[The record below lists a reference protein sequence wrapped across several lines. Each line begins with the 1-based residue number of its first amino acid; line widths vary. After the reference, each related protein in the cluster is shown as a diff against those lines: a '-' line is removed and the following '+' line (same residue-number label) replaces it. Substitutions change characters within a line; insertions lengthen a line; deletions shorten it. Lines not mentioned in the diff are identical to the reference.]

1 MITHRIAKEREEQ
14 DEPPRKK
21 RRLPRGVHGIHAV
34 DMTLVTPE
42 NVEQRAGWHVTPLG
56 RMIRPVRMRP
66 SHPLPDTIDKA
77 KAESTKNNPKKA
89 KRPRVKP
96 PPIRARRRTI
106 DPMRWG
112 SQHLK
117 GVFLESGGI
126 SIPKAQAVEPVES
139 QETSES
145 EDDAEGSSPIVEV
158 QKPLPRPNTLSPR
171 PLSPEPVTTQAT
183 HNSEANDFVREKN
196 ATLGLLQS
204 IFGDRT
210 DDDWFGKE
218 SVGSDVDMG
227 DVELTPD
234 HPSDK
239 AVEPSEEDAPHL
251 ANQPAKE
258 PFPEDDQSGRAPSSA
273 TQHSTKTKLKDLF
286 APKEQ
291 EGQFLRTRSYYRHS

>member
-42 NVEQRAGWHVTPLG
+42 NVEQRTGWHVTPLG

-77 KAESTKNNPKKA
+77 KAESTNNNPKKA
-89 KRPRVKP
+89 KRQRVKP

-126 SIPKAQAVEPVES
+126 FIPKAQPDEPLEF
-139 QETSES
+139 QETNES
-145 EDDAEGSSPIVEV
+145 EDDADASSVGAEGSSPFIEAP
-158 QKPLPRPNTLSPR
+158 KPLPRPITLSLRTPQ
-171 PLSPEPVTTQAT
+171 LVTTQAT
-183 HNSEANDFVREKN
+183 HNSEAADLVREKN
-196 ATLGLLQS
+196 AALGLLQS

-218 SVGSDVDMG
+218 SVGSDVDMD
-227 DVELTPD
+227 DVDLTPY

-239 AVEPSEEDAPHL
+239 AVEPSEEAAAHL
-251 ANQPAKE
+251 VNQPAVE
-258 PFPEDDQSGRAPSSA
+258 ASPENGQSEQAPSS
-273 TQHSTKTKLKDLF
+273 TVQHSTKTKLKDLF

-291 EGQFLRTRSYYRHS
+291 EGQSP